1 MPCTRM
7 AIPLR
12 SIATGEGHVGISNE
26 KNINNLSHPCVKIS
40 CLFYL
45 FTK

>member
-12 SIATGEGHVGISNE
+12 SIATGEGHVMCMKIEEHYEIRME
-26 KNINNLSHPCVKIS
+26 KKRKKNL
-40 CLFYL
+40 LA
-45 FTK
+45 TE